1 MWIYQNKEIKS
12 IEDIPV
18 ANAIG
23 FVYKITYGGKFY
35 IGRKSLY
42 STITKHIGKKELK
55 LLAEETKN
63 IRGRKTT
70 KKKVTSESNW
80 LTYTGS
86 SKELNFDIKYGNFEL
101 RKEILCFCY
110 TQKQLSLY
118 ELKYQFLY
126 NVLEVDNSYNGN
138 LLGKYFK
145 TDIIND

>member
-1 MWIYQNKEIKS
+1 MWLYQNKEIKS
-12 IEDIPV
+12 IQDIPIT
-18 ANAIG
+18 NAIG
-23 FVYKITYGGKFY
+23 FIYKITYGEKFY

-42 STITKHIGKKELK
+42 STTTKKLGKKVLK
-55 LLAEETKN
+55 ANALETKN
-63 IRGRKTT
+63 VRGRKVT
-70 KKKVTSESNW
+70 KIKETKESEW

-126 NVLEVDNSYNGN
+126 NVLEVDNSYNAN